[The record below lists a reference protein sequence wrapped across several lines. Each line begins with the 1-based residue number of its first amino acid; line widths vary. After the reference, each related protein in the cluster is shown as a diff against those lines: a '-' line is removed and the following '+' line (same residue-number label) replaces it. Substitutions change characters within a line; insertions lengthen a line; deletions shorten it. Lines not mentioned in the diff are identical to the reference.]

1 MPKFSTYDATA
12 RVAGPIST
20 QSASG
25 VDFGAGIGAGIQQ
38 VANAGNNLN
47 VAILEKNK
55 RDELNNLNV
64 LRSQAMADL
73 SAMQSDMEMNA
84 PLGAPDHVK
93 NISEAVDSYYEQR
106 QNTVSTFAGQQ
117 ALNQQ
122 REQLKSAFMQSAI
135 RFQAASKGAKAVSDF
150 TTSVNNDAHTLSRN
164 PDMFGMVL
172 QANEAAINDPNG
184 ILARSMDAVK
194 LKALQDQTTAELAI
208 AAARGY
214 INRDPFA
221 AQDMLA
227 NGDFDK
233 YLDVGQVKALDKEA
247 ELGIKAIER
256 DQALADARA
265 KEQKKA
271 RDELVKS
278 DYLNRMQPGVENPL
292 TNREILSSNL
302 DASDKVLYM
311 NLLKNASTSNKI
323 TTNPDVYNDLVRRI
337 HLPDDDPNKVS
348 NEDDL
353 NPYLVNGDLTLTDA
367 TMLRTAINR
376 DKAPENKVETQ
387 MLREFTK
394 SVRSQISSKGEF
406 IADPRGEQL
415 SYEWYA
421 SFIQQYEQKKEDGV
435 SFYDLLTP
443 GSTEYLGGED
453 ALKQYI
459 RPLSE
464 RMADTINLM
473 DGAGSL
479 GNIFNSLGDDTP
491 TPTET
496 EQPARSGGTSAM
508 TAITPTINLD
518 VNIDTSKATRILKD
532 KNGKL
537 IYEIDGKFLYAD
549 GKEYKK

>member
-25 VDFGAGIGAGIQQ
+25 ADFGAGIGAGIQQ

-55 RDELNNLNV
+55 RDDLNNLNV

-106 QNTVSTFAGQQ
+106 QGTVNTLAGQQ

-122 REQLKSAFMQSAI
+122 REQLKSAFIQSAI

-164 PDMFGMVL
+164 PDMFGIVL

-233 YLDVGQVKALDKEA
+233 YLDVDQVKALDKEA

-278 DYLNRMQPGVENPL
+278 DYLNRMQPGAENPL

-323 TTNPDVYNDLVRRI
+323 TTNPDIYNDLVRRI
-337 HLPDDDPNKVS
+337 HLPDDDPDKIS

-353 NPYLVNGDLTLTDA
+353 NPYIAGGNLTLTDA
-367 TMLRTAINR
+367 TMLRTAISR
-376 DKAPENKVETQ
+376 DKAPENKNETK
-387 MLREFTK
+387 MINALAK
-394 SVRSQISSKGEF
+394 AAKGQISGSNDFLGIRDPKGE
-406 IADPRGEQL
+406 EL
-415 SYEWYA
+415 YYEWY
-421 SFIQQYEQKKEDGV
+421 SNFLQQYETLKADGI
-435 SFYDLLTP
+435 SPYELLTP
-443 GSTEYLGGED
+443 GSKSYMGDSIGAFVRPRSEVMQDLFSITGTLPETETG
-453 ALKQYI
+453 Q
-459 RPLSE
+459 
-464 RMADTINLM
+464 
-473 DGAGSL
+473 
-479 GNIFNSLGDDTP
+479 
-491 TPTET
+491 PTEPT
-496 EQPARSGGTSAM
+496 GNGTSAM

-518 VNIDTSKATRILKD
+518 VNIDTSKATRTAVDAEGNVVYL
-532 KNGKL
+532 
-537 IYEIDGKFLYAD
+537 IDGKWLRTD
-549 GKEYKK
+549 GTEAQ

>member
-25 VDFGAGIGAGIQQ
+25 ADFGAGIGAGIQQ

-55 RDELNNLNV
+55 RDDLNNLNV

-106 QNTVSTFAGQQ
+106 QGTVNTLAGQQ

-122 REQLKSAFMQSAI
+122 REQLKSAFVQSAI

-233 YLDVGQVKALDKEA
+233 YLDVDQVKALDKEA

-323 TTNPDVYNDLVRRI
+323 TTNPDIYNDLVRRI
-337 HLPDDDPNKVS
+337 HLPDDDPDKIS
-348 NEDDL
+348 NEDYL
-353 NPYLVNGDLTLTDA
+353 NPYIAGGNLTLTDA

-376 DKAPENKVETQ
+376 DKAPENKNETK
-387 MLREFTK
+387 MINALAK
-394 SVRSQISSKGEF
+394 AAKAQISGSNDFLGIRDPKGE
-406 IADPRGEQL
+406 EL
-415 SYEWYA
+415 YYEWY
-421 SFIQQYEQKKEDGV
+421 SNFLQQYEALKADGI
-435 SFYDLLTP
+435 SPYELLTP
-443 GSTEYLGGED
+443 GSKSYMGDSIGAFVRPRSEIMQDLFSTTGTLPETETG
-453 ALKQYI
+453 Q
-459 RPLSE
+459 
-464 RMADTINLM
+464 
-473 DGAGSL
+473 
-479 GNIFNSLGDDTP
+479 
-491 TPTET
+491 PTEPT
-496 EQPARSGGTSAM
+496 GNGTSAM

-518 VNIDTSKATRILKD
+518 VNIDTSKATRTAVDAEGNVVYL
-532 KNGKL
+532 
-537 IYEIDGKFLYAD
+537 IDGKWLRID
-549 GKEYKK
+549 GTEAQ